1 MDSFFYSHTSLV
13 PPEIQ
18 YDAQPLNLTVTLK
31 QPLTLGCDAFGIPS
45 PTITW
50 SKDGHPV
57 CIFTSLS
64 HDSKF
69 STCRSYVVT
78 FSCTIKQLLR
88 VQRNFVEGLKWFL
101 CVQVDTPGVY
111 LQNGNR
117 MLRIYRIQPEHAG
130 KFSCTVQNS
139 AGEARRE
146 YSIVVQGNH
155 TRQLPFM
162 TRTVTVFFPT
172 PVKIKKKNPAD
183 LFHF

>member
-1 MDSFFYSHTSLV
+1 MDSRQNLKFAHFVVPVHSGSPRPKIRWFRNGLEIHPEQSSPEFSVSEDGALVISSASASHSGDFMCVATNEAGSVERKTRLKVNGEKALTIPILNKYINTNSLTLLFYFHTSLV

-18 YDAQPLNLTVTLK
+18 HDGQSLNLTVTLK

-78 FSCTIKQLLR
+78 FSCTA
-88 VQRNFVEGLKWFL
+88 
-101 CVQVDTPGVY
+101 P
-111 LQNGNR
+111 
-117 MLRIYRIQPEHAG
+117 
-130 KFSCTVQNS
+130 
-139 AGEARRE
+139 
-146 YSIVVQGNH
+146 
-155 TRQLPFM
+155 
-162 TRTVTVFFPT
+162 
-172 PVKIKKKNPAD
+172 
-183 LFHF
+183 